1 MHLTIRSSEIKRRA
15 RILVGRFQVVEA
27 VLFSILFSAFIVS
40 FPITGS
46 RNEFHRDLSGP
57 VNRGSGEL
65 GEQIGKSNYLL
76 PQNSNGNWNQI
87 LDWSQQIQR
96 ESE

>member
-1 MHLTIRSSEIKRRA
+1 MHLTIRSSEIRRRA
-15 RILVGRFQVVEA
+15 RILGGRSQVIEA

-40 FPITGS
+40 FPIKGS
-46 RNEFHRDLSGP
+46 SDEFYKGLSGP
-57 VNRGSGEL
+57 ENRGSGEL

-76 PQNSNGNWNQI
+76 PQNSNRNWNQI